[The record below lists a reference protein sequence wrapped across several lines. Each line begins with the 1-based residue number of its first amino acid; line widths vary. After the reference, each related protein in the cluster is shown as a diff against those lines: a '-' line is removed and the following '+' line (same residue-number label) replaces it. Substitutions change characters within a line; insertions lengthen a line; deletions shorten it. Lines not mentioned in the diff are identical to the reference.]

1 MHQKRS
7 NLAISGGLFIFEF
20 CPSEFLEK
28 YFQPKRS
35 PNSPAPVKKS
45 KKSRPRG
52 TPLMSCPKNR
62 LLVLE
67 SLDISWDI
75 ICEFTNTKIPKE
87 PWPHENKNGL
97 GLIESRGWSAYDF
110 YMPFSKPRSIYMA
123 KIKREAEVT
132 FLSLIFVI
140 MVFGYVYKYVEF
152 DFSFLYDFD

>member
-1 MHQKRS
+1 
-7 NLAISGGLFIFEF
+7 
-20 CPSEFLEK
+20 
-28 YFQPKRS
+28 
-35 PNSPAPVKKS
+35 
-45 KKSRPRG
+45 
-52 TPLMSCPKNR
+52 MSCPKNR